1 MKQPETVNPDQ
12 MNPTIPPVPIMGLPP
27 QIAQFGSLGQAGLLI
42 AAVAALWTR
51 IDTLEARFDSL
62 EVQIETFTTELSTY
76 ATTLQVM
83 NARNV
88 SREEFTDLERR
99 VAVIESKR
107 NP

>member
-1 MKQPETVNPDQ
+1 MNQPEPQSAEQSQTQLPPA
-12 MNPTIPPVPIMGLPP
+12 PTMGLPP

-99 VAVIESKR
+99 VAVLESKR